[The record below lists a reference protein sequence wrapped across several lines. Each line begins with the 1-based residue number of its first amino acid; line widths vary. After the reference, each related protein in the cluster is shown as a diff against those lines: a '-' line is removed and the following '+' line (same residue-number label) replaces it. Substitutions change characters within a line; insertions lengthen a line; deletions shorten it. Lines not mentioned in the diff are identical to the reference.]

1 MEMHGSEIE
10 LRYPMMHALV
20 SSHGFIL
27 YYKRAVVCLHMEL
40 HDDALAYT
48 ETTR

>member
-1 MEMHGSEIE
+1 METYGSEMEISKDARTS
-10 LRYPMMHALV
+10 LF

-27 YYKRAVVCLHMEL
+27 YYKRAVVWLHMEL